1 MMTKDNAEQIA
12 EWNGVQGERWATLRQ
27 ETNRIV
33 TPFGERAMAALAAR
47 PGERVVDVGCGC
59 GDTSIDLARRVGAA
73 GSVLGVDVSAPMLDV
88 ARALGAE
95 LPHLAFRECDA
106 ASAALP
112 AGTDLLYSRFGVMFF
127 ADPPAAFA
135 HMRGALRPGGRC
147 VFACWRAPRDN
158 AWTMVPISAARAALG
173 ITPPPADPNAPGPFA
188 FADDGRVRGILEAA
202 GFGAINVERF
212 DASVVLGATPRAAAE
227 AMTRIGP
234 VARLVREV
242 GIEHQPTVAAA
253 VEKALVSYAASDG
266 PVTLQGSAW
275 IVTAANP

>member
-33 TPFGERAMAALAAR
+33 TPFGEAALAAAA
-47 PGERVVDVGCGC
+47 PGTGERVIDVGCGC

-135 HMRGALRPGGRC
+135 HMRSALRPGGRC

-234 VARLVREV
+234 VARMVREV
-242 GIEHQPTVAAA
+242 GVEHQPTVAAA
-253 VEKALVSYAASDG
+253 VEKALVSYAAPDG